1 MSEALTPHL
10 TREQYKKGYL
20 LNMGKE
26 IANEAYNLQAVETYL
41 SQGESAADAI
51 NDSATLTQGIP
62 LATLKAINA
71 VKYRE
76 TVENS
81 TAAVQPMGL
90 KEQQFL
96 YAAADGLN
104 NLLKSMMQNG
114 RKVPQYLFRQVVN
127 DVMTQASGVRPTAID
142 PLIQV
147 AGVDAPAEQMAADG
161 QAVVPN
167 NIVNPGPRPNNQS
180 GMPAP
185 NPGQSAANNQQSSF
199 GDPVADDCVG
209 LNCLDLPEETRPGDE
224 EPRWWRYSDH
234 PRWQVDDSQSDDM
247 PGQQPIDARSDGTYE
262 SGKTVYEDEH
272 GNQYQR
278 DEESEEDPD
287 QAFLE
292 EYARN
297 KDDRLIYKPGPR
309 ERLTQAEQEYL
320 DEFAPPA
327 TEEEDLETLKK
338 AMMLP
343 EPENYVSLADSKK
356 AKEEKKKKKTWQNAW
371 GFLGSEGTGMGGRLL
386 GRNSVPTGVE
396 HMYQRSIRGSG
407 LAAPGKKG
415 KKAQPKRALA
425 PFGRYAID
433 LQDLKDNKI
442 ALYTKLGNKQRRVPT
457 SVVGGSV
464 ANVLK
469 SIVIGKRP
477 KPKDILTLDEGE
489 KEYLAGL
496 GMAAKISDL
505 EDMPTKKKSELEKEM
520 HEFEVLRG
528 QIGAGNDNPKLIKEF
543 KTALVKMVR
552 AKKVNSK
559 QAQEI
564 LLELADLGH

>member
-10 TREQYKKGYL
+10 TREQYKRGYL

-127 DVMTQASGVRPTAID
+127 DVMTQASGIRPTAID

-161 QAVVPN
+161 AAAVPN
-167 NIVNPGPRPNNQS
+167 NIVNPGPRPNDQS

-209 LNCLDLPEETRPGDE
+209 LNCLPSVPARLDD
-224 EPRWWRYSDH
+224 SAFA
-234 PRWQVDDSQSDDM
+234 VDDSAYAGRTGGELPPEERQHQFRSFVPDDDDM
-247 PGQQPIDARSDGTYE
+247 EDARSDGTYE
-262 SGKTVYEDEH
+262 SGKSIYEDEH
-272 GNQYQR
+272 GNQFQR
-278 DEESEEDPD
+278 DEDSDEGYETAEDDPD
-287 QAFLE
+287 QSLLD
-292 EYARN
+292 EYAGN
-297 KDDRLIYKPGPR
+297 KDDRLIYKPGP
-309 ERLTQAEQEYL
+309 EDYLTQEQKDVLEEY
-320 DEFAPPA
+320 AP
-327 TEEEDLETLKK
+327 
-338 AMMLP
+338 
-343 EPENYVSLADSKK
+343 
-356 AKEEKKKKKTWQNAW
+356 KKKKNWHNFW
-371 GFLGSEGTGMGGRLL
+371 GIGQGVQGGRLL

-407 LAAPGKKG
+407 LATPGKKG
-415 KKAQPKRALA
+415 KKAAPKRALA

-469 SIVIGKRP
+469 SIVVGKRP

-489 KEYLAGL
+489 KEYLAGI

-520 HEFEVLRG
+520 HEVEVLRG
-528 QIGAGNDNPKLIKEF
+528 QIGAGNDNTKLIKEF

-559 QAQEI
+559 QAQDI